1 MLDKFTFGKTPAAIY
16 LADRLNTLNDPKY
29 SRKISSHIH
38 SIQSL
43 IVELI
48 EANEAGNVSINLLSF
63 TSKALRNRIKAI
75 AQNLYEEKPHLGSG
89 GHQVPDV
96 LAINLMTN
104 VMMGDLKSIDRRAMG
119 VTLMKKSQEALFRH
133 LEKTGVVPTTVSKKL
148 TIADI
153 KETTTADSL
162 IERSR
167 RKLKR
172 LGLPNTLYDKE
183 E

>member
-38 SIQSL
+38 TIQSL
-43 IVELI
+43 IAELI
-48 EANEAGNVSINLLSF
+48 EAHESGSVSINLLNF
-63 TSKALRNRIKAI
+63 TSRSLRAQIKVI
-75 AQNLYEEKPHLGSG
+75 AQNLYNDPPHTGSG
-89 GHQVPDV
+89 GHPVPDV

-104 VMMGDLKSIDRRAMG
+104 VMMGDLKSIDRRAAG
-119 VTLMKKSQEALFRH
+119 VTLYKKSQEAIIRH
-133 LEKTGVVPTTVSKKL
+133 LEKTGVTPTAAPKKL

-153 KETTTADSL
+153 KETTTADTL

-183 E
+183 